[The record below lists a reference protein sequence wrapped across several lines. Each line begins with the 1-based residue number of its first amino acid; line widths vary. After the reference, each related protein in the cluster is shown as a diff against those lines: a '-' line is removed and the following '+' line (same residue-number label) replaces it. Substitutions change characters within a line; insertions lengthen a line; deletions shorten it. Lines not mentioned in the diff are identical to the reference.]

1 MNKIFLAVLTLSVL
15 YGCKRDQLDFSN
27 SNATLEPTFVVPLA
41 SIEMNLGNMVEDL
54 DEISSD
60 SSGNLLVYYR
70 DNSAVPPIRATDLFQ
85 LPQNFGIPNAQ
96 FPIGNAAIDPID
108 ITASTSLNS
117 VSQSWSPTL
126 SSQIQAIGGT
136 SAVFPSFSNEL
147 GGTYVL
153 STPFNFTNGVISTGF
168 IELELLNQWP
178 VDLQN
183 VSVDLKESGVTVG
196 SFSIASISAGGVGS
210 STVALNGQTLGSSF
224 TIEVTSMSSPGS
236 SSAIMVDLSDQLV
249 WNVQSISTNVQ
260 SASAVLSNQSFFES
274 SSLVDIALDDE
285 EITLLEL
292 LEGSLDFNLS
302 SDIGQ
307 ETLLEVTF
315 LEGLDDQGDT
325 LRVQIPIP
333 ANGSAQGSADLSGGV
348 ISLDQSISQPFN
360 QFTLKFEAFVV
371 NSNGLV
377 HSISSTNAISGSIDF
392 NGFQFEYVEGFF
404 GSSVEDLTG
413 NELELDLEFLNR
425 LTGYFQ
431 LEDPKIKILTD
442 NGLGAPI
449 RTNFDLIG
457 SSKDGAVVPLNLQ
470 PNDLAYPSLSEVGM
484 NIKDE
489 ILIDRTTSN
498 IVAFL
503 ANIPKTMA
511 FDGSIDINPEGNVGT
526 NFLTNTGRLYIGIE
540 VDMGLNLTLT
550 DLGWA
555 DTLDLDISLDN
566 DNLDPQTV
574 TLYNNV
580 ENGFGLTADIK
591 LLMLGAND
599 AKLDSI
605 TFNFMQAGVTDA
617 DGFVTESVLT
627 ETAVE
632 LNESQT
638 DALFNSER
646 MVLKATL
653 NTPNDGST
661 NYVMNVSDFLNI
673 HLALETK
680 AKITLNG
687 N

>member
-1 MNKIFLAVLTLSVL
+1 MNKMFLAVLAMSVL

-27 SNATLEPTFVVPLA
+27 SNVTLEPTFVVPLA

-96 FPIGNAAIDPID
+96 FPLGNAAIDPID
-108 ITASTSLNS
+108 LTVSTSLNTIN
-117 VSQSWSPTL
+117 QSWSGAL
-126 SSQIQAIGGT
+126 SSQIQTIGGT
-136 SAVFPSFSNEL
+136 SALFPSFSNEL
-147 GGTYVL
+147 GGTHTL
-153 STPFNFTNGVISTGF
+153 SIPSNFSNGVISTGF
-168 IELELLNQWP
+168 LELELTNQWP
-178 VDLQN
+178 IDLQN

-196 SFSIASISAGGVGS
+196 SFSIASIPAGGVGS

-236 SSAIMVDLSDQLV
+236 SSAVMVDLSEQLIWHV
-249 WNVQSISTNVQ
+249 LSVSTNVQ
-260 SASAVLSNQSFFES
+260 NGNAVLSNQSFFES

-292 LEGSLDFNLS
+292 LEGSLDFNLN

-315 LEGLDDQGDT
+315 LEGLDAQGDT

-360 QFTLKFEAFVV
+360 RFTLKFEAFVV
-371 NSNGLV
+371 NSNGVV
-377 HSISSTNAISGSIDF
+377 HSISSSNEISGSIEF
-392 NGFQFEYVEGFF
+392 NGFQFKYVEGFF
-404 GSSVEDLTG
+404 GSSIEDLTG

-425 LTGYFQ
+425 LTGNFQ

-457 SSKDGAVVPLNLQ
+457 TSREGVVVPLNLQ
-470 PNDLAYPSLSEVGM
+470 PSDIAYPSLSEVGM

-498 IVAFL
+498 IVSFL
-503 ANIPKTMA
+503 ANLPKLMA

-526 NFLTNTGRLYIGIE
+526 NFLTNSGRLYIGVE

-555 DTLDLDISLDN
+555 DTLDLDLTLDN
-566 DNLDPQTV
+566 ENLDPQTV
-574 TLYNNV
+574 TIYSNV
-580 ENGFGLTADIK
+580 ENGFGLAADIK
-591 LLMLGAND
+591 LVMLGAND
-599 AKLDSI
+599 TKLDSVS
-605 TFNFMQAGVTDA
+605 FNFMQPGLTDTE
-617 DGFVTESVLT
+617 GFVIESVLT
-627 ETAVE
+627 ETSVE

-653 NTPNDGST
+653 NTPNNGST

-673 HLALETK
+673 HLALESK
-680 AKITLNG
+680 AKIILNG